1 MRRPATFDMLGA
13 VALCAATVIGVQAQQ
28 PAGSGQ
34 AAAAGG
40 GRGGGPDPGAL
51 SVLQQLALNRE
62 MTIPSAITAAQT
74 AAAAALVQ
82 ASLTLPVNTAEI
94 AAKAQALADA
104 ELALANARATGFE
117 RVQKALQPLNA
128 AQIAT
133 YARRPALAALVVV
146 AAVERRR
153 VGRRRTTTVP
163 ASSQL
168 FDGKTLNGWDGEAG
182 KWDVQDGAIH
192 RHQTLEPKN
201 FVDFGQY
208 HLHYKEVF
216 TDFDLK
222 VEFKIKSGNAGIQY
236 RGRLESGIHAQP
248 GEPVREGAAGGGGG
262 GVAIPLRNVA
272 AAIADPLGK
281 PLPANIKTLDDALA
295 AGLLPKG
302 PPYGNG
308 TGHPWQVSG
317 YQFDIYDSPAGNIG
331 ALYEGQ
337 GRGFSA
343 NTGEVVYLTADAN
356 NNAREND
363 SRQNLGSHRPPGTTN
378 KGTGT
383 RSRSSPAATRSC
395 TC

>member
-133 YARRPALAALVVV
+133 YARSTIAGGAGRGWPRW
-146 AAVERRR
+146 RRR
-153 VGRRRTTTVP
+153 RAGRRRITTAP
-163 ASSQL
+163 ASSNCL
-168 FDGKTLNGWDGEAG
+168 M
-182 KWDVQDGAIH
+182 
-192 RHQTLEPKN
+192 
-201 FVDFGQY
+201 
-208 HLHYKEVF
+208 
-216 TDFDLK
+216 
-222 VEFKIKSGNAGIQY
+222 
-236 RGRLESGIHAQP
+236 
-248 GEPVREGAAGGGGG
+248 
-262 GVAIPLRNVA
+262 
-272 AAIADPLGK
+272 
-281 PLPANIKTLDDALA
+281 
-295 AGLLPKG
+295 
-302 PPYGNG
+302 
-308 TGHPWQVSG
+308 
-317 YQFDIYDSPAGNIG
+317 
-331 ALYEGQ
+331 
-337 GRGFSA
+337 
-343 NTGEVVYLTADAN
+343 
-356 NNAREND
+356 AR
-363 SRQNLGSHRPPGTTN
+363 R
-378 KGTGT
+378 
-383 RSRSSPAATRSC
+383 
-395 TC
+395 